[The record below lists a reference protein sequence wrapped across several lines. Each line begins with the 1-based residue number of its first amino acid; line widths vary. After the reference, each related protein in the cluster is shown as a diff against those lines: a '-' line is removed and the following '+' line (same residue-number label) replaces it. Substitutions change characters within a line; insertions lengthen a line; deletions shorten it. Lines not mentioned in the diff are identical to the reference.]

1 MMGIHHAPLFFIESI
16 TGYCRMQCGTAGE
29 SVISRENRR
38 GMSDFILYGRYRIG
52 LLFNLVL
59 L

>member
-1 MMGIHHAPLFFIESI
+1 
-16 TGYCRMQCGTAGE
+16 
-29 SVISRENRR
+29 VISRENRR
-38 GMSDFILYGRYRIG
+38 GMSGFILYGRYRIG